1 MKVKQVPT
9 RTYKTG
15 KTWNTGSKKYAIS
28 DSNAEIALKYGKTV
42 SQGIREM
49 EKLIGGNGYGN

>member
-1 MKVKQVPT
+1 MPT

-28 DSNAEIALKYGKTV
+28 DPNAEIALKYGKTV
-42 SQGIREM
+42 SQGIGEM
-49 EKLIGGNGYGN
+49 ERLLGGKMYGN

>member
-1 MKVKQVPT
+1 MKVKQVST

-28 DSNAEIALKYGKTV
+28 DPNAEIALKYGKTV
-42 SQGIREM
+42 SQGIGEM
-49 EKLIGGNGYGN
+49 ERLLGGKMYGN

>member
-1 MKVKQVPT
+1 MPT
-9 RTYKTG
+9 KTYKTG

-28 DSNAEIALKYGKTV
+28 DLNAEIALKYGKTV

-49 EKLIGGNGYGN
+49 EKLLGGVKE